1 LTKVEKI
8 DDYELKLNEGIEDNL
23 DEMNESTL
31 TSTNL
36 L

>member
-1 LTKVEKI
+1 LTKAAKI
-8 DDYELKLNEGIEDNL
+8 DVYELKLNEGSEDDL